1 MVGVIISVI
10 FLGPPLFF
18 SELKTGYQYT
28 AAFIGSM
35 IGLLISGLLS
45 DSTTKLMV
53 RWNKGIYEP
62 EFRIILV
69 LPMLVFAT
77 AGLYG
82 FGITAADA
90 EKYGWLIPDVFFAF
104 ILISMV
110 TGAVA
115 SALYIIDAHREIAV
129 EAFTCLLIFKNI
141 FSFVLAY
148 FSYDWVFSI
157 GIRPLFIIF
166 ASIELGIILLSI
178 PMYVFGKR
186 NRAFFA
192 RHDLLKMAHLR

>member
-1 MVGVIISVI
+1 MVGVIMSVI

-18 SELKTGYQYT
+18 SELETGYQYT

-45 DSTTKLMV
+45 DSTTKVMI
-53 RWNKGIYEP
+53 RRNKGIYEP
-62 EFRIILV
+62 EFRIV
-69 LPMLVFAT
+69 LIVAMLVFAA

-82 FGITAADA
+82 FGITADNA

-104 ILISMV
+104 IVISMV
-110 TGAVA
+110 VGAVA

-129 EAFTCLLIFKNI
+129 ESFTCLLIFKNI
-141 FSFVLAY
+141 FSFILAY
-148 FSYDWVFSI
+148 FSYNWVFSI
-157 GIRPLFIIF
+157 GIRQLFIIF
-166 ASIELGIILLSI
+166 GSIEVAICLLSI

-186 NRAFFA
+186 NRLFFY
-192 RHDLLKMAHLR
+192 RHDLLKMTHLR